1 MKKYYLVIFIAFV
14 TISSFSQNLQLHYG
28 YTEDNNYTLARFEFL
43 QAREKSLTY
52 LYTDFDIGR
61 LDGVHQAYFELSHK
75 FMLSRIDE
83 RLNIHVEYDDGLMIN
98 RDRELVTVGTPI
110 HRSYLTGIGFRG
122 KIGEFIVSPT
132 LMFKYYDAYNQL
144 DYQFT
149 LRWRGDF
156 FSEKLTL
163 SGFLDLWTYSPNN
176 NETKY
181 LVFRTQMQFWYNIID
196 ELSVGTQFEVNQ
208 HYFVY
213 DEKFRLLGTVALK
226 WNM

>member
-1 MKKYYLVIFIAFV
+1 MKNIYLVLILVIF
-14 TISSFSQNLQLHYG
+14 TITSFSQNLQLHYG
-28 YTEDNNYTLARFEFL
+28 YTEENNYTLARFEFL

-75 FMLSRIDE
+75 FMLPRIDE
-83 RLNIHVEYDDGLMIN
+83 RLNLHVEYNDGLMIN
-98 RDRELVTVGTPI
+98 RDREVVTTGIPI
-110 HRSYLTGIGFRG
+110 HRSYLSGVGFRG
-122 KIGEFIVSPT
+122 KIGEFVISPT
-132 LMFKYYDAYNQL
+132 FLFKYYDAYNQL

-156 FSEKLTL
+156 LKEKLTFG
-163 SGFLDLWTYSPNN
+163 GFLDLWTYSPNN
-176 NETKY
+176 NEIKY
-181 LVFRTQMQFWYNIID
+181 LVFRTQIQLWYNIIK
-196 ELSVGTQFEVNQ
+196 ELSVGTQIEVNQ

-213 DEKFRLLGTVALK
+213 DEKFRVLGTIALK